1 MDVVLEVLDTF
12 LFDYLY
18 ALAAP
23 ASQLVPLAYSQIPD
37 GLNKTASAAGGF
49 FYCPASQYLYLEPSK
64 YAYMSALQ
72 RDNVYR
78 QGFSLFIITWVFGL
92 AVYFIFATLSYVLVF
107 DKTTVNHPKYL
118 KNQIR
123 QEIAQTSRALP
134 VMAILTVPFFLAEVR
149 GYGKIYDTFAEG
161 PSSCTISFNFPSSSC
176 SPMA

>member
-23 ASQLVPLAYSQIPD
+23 ASQLGPLAYSQIPD

-49 FYCPASQYLYLEPSK
+49 FYRPASQYLYLEPSK

-107 DKTTVNHPKYL
+107 DKN
-118 KNQIR
+118 NR
-123 QEIAQTSRALP
+123 QSS
-134 VMAILTVPFFLAEVR
+134 
-149 GYGKIYDTFAEG
+149 KISQKSDSARN
-161 PSSCTISFNFPSSSC
+161 CTNL
-176 SPMA
+176 